1 MEIGE
6 IIRYYRQ
13 RKELTLEEVGKACGV
28 SKVTVLKWENGDIKN
43 IRRDKIAKLSMI
55 LNVSPI
61 TLITGEIPTNDDSI
75 STNDFLNQL
84 GVLLQRVRDL
94 EQSDKQQIM
103 SFVSMTI
110 EYKTLKKDASTRETP
125 NKENITHY

>member
-6 IIRYYRQ
+6 VIRYYRQ
-13 RKELTLEEVGKACGV
+13 RRGLTLEEVGNACDV
-28 SKVTVLKWENGDIKN
+28 SKGTVLRWETGEIRN

-55 LNVSPI
+55 LNISPI
-61 TLITGEIPTNDDSI
+61 TLIDCEIPTNDDTI
-75 STNDFLNQL
+75 STSDFLNQL

-110 EYKTLKKDASTRETP
+110 EYKTLKKDAS
-125 NKENITHY
+125 K

>member
-13 RKELTLEEVGKACGV
+13 RKELTLEEVGNACGV
-28 SKVTVLKWENGDIKN
+28 SKVTVLKWENGNIKN
-43 IRRDKIAKLSMI
+43 IRRDKIGKLATI

-61 TLITGEIPTNDDSI
+61 TLITGEIPTNDDTI
-75 STNDFLNQL
+75 STSDFLNQL

-103 SFVSMTI
+103 TFVTMTI
-110 EYKTLKKDASTRETP
+110 EYKTLKKDAS
-125 NKENITHY
+125 K